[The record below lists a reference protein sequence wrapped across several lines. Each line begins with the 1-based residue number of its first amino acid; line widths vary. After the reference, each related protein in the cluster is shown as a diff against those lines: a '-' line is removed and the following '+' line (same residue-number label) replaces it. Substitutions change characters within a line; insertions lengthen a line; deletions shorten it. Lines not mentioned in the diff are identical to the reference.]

1 MKFWDENPEFQ
12 YMKGFFFPSCRDK
25 LKGFSMKRFVVLT
38 IIAEKRQDEVEE
50 RREYW
55 DPEYVTLSQIFV
67 D

>member
-1 MKFWDENPEFQ
+1 M
-12 YMKGFFFPSCRDK
+12 FFSSCRDK
-25 LKGFSMKRFVVLT
+25 LKGFSIKRFVVLT